1 MQLELTL
8 ELNKKDMLT
17 RKNER
22 LQQELSTF
30 KEQCCFYLNERE
42 NVMRERDQLVKEYD
56 DLRNY
61 NRELQ
66 ESRDEA
72 VNKQI
77 AISELLGKEIS
88 VFFYFNYWRMLRILI
103 SLYNELPFKN
113 NLKRPVGFN
122 FLSDAWIM
130 TTVPFPNTVK
140 IYNLVY

>member
-1 MQLELTL
+1 
-8 ELNKKDMLT
+8 
-17 RKNER
+17 
-22 LQQELSTF
+22 
-30 KEQCCFYLNERE
+30 
-42 NVMRERDQLVKEYD
+42 MRERDQLVKEYD

-103 SLYNELPFKN
+103 SLYNELPLN
-113 NLKRPVGFN
+113 NL
-122 FLSDAWIM
+122 L
-130 TTVPFPNTVK
+130 VPLFSNTFPSINDFECF
-140 IYNLVY
+140 

>member
-1 MQLELTL
+1 MQLELKL

-103 SLYNELPFKN
+103 SLYNELPLN
-113 NLKRPVGFN
+113 NL
-122 FLSDAWIM
+122 L
-130 TTVPFPNTVK
+130 VPLFSNTFPSINDFECF
-140 IYNLVY
+140 

>member
-1 MQLELTL
+1 
-8 ELNKKDMLT
+8 MLT

-22 LQQELSTF
+22 LQQELSTV

-72 VNKQI
+72 VNKQV

-88 VFFYFNYWRMLRILI
+88 FLFYFN
-103 SLYNELPFKN
+103 PFVPN
-113 NLKRPVGFN
+113 AP
-122 FLSDAWIM
+122 FL
-130 TTVPFPNTVK
+130 
-140 IYNLVY
+140 